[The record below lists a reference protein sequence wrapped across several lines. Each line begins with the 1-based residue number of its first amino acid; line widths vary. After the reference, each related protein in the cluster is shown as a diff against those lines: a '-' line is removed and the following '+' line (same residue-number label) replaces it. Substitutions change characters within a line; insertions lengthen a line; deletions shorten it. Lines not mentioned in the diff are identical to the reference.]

1 MARGTALES
10 QKMVVPGDR
19 AELQVADGRIS
30 LHKEATTQRSP
41 TNVAAAVD
49 QVRGVTVQLPTR
61 NEPGWVHVSVVNG
74 SPPPPGAMAAAGD
87 PWTLPI
93 TSRGTSAARRLAKM
107 VERHVQV
114 RGLPSESSTIT
125 TSSGVVLDPDGP
137 VTPKP
142 ERRGS
147 EGAPNGGGAANGGA
161 AGGGADLVQSLR
173 ELADLHASGALTDE
187 EFQQAKDRLLR

>member
-1 MARGTALES
+1 MARGTSLES
-10 QKMVVPGDR
+10 QKLVVHGDR
-19 AELQVADGRIS
+19 AELHVADGRIS

-41 TNVAAAVD
+41 TDVAVGVD
-49 QVRGVTVQLPTR
+49 QVRGVTVQPPTR
-61 NEPGWVHVSVVNG
+61 NGPGWVHVSVVNG

-93 TSRGTSAARRLAKM
+93 TSRGTGAARRLAKM
-107 VERHVQV
+107 VERHVQM
-114 RGLPSESSTIT
+114 RGLPSESSSVT
-125 TSSGVVLDPDGP
+125 TSSGVVMDPDGP

-142 ERRGS
+142 EHRGS
-147 EGAPNGGGAANGGA
+147 EGARDGGAADD
-161 AGGGADLVQSLR
+161 GADLVQSLK